1 MSTALEG
8 GFLTTEPSGKSL
20 LMHYFKVIESRI
32 TPPPQGFL
40 SKEIYRHINER
51 SQRDMYQ
58 IIVIAP
64 GSGGGDLEDRIFNRM
79 LYTCFV

>member
-8 GFLTTEPSGKSL
+8 GFLTTGLSGKSL

-32 TPPPQGFL
+32 TSPQGFL
-40 SKEIYRHINER
+40 SKEIYRRINER
-51 SQRDMYQ
+51 SQRDTYQ

-64 GSGGGDLEDRIFNRM
+64 GSGGGELEDRIFNRI
-79 LYTCFV
+79 LYSCSV